1 MTCAELEI
9 LLCDYMD
16 GDLPASQ
23 RTALEGH
30 LAACSSCAQFARDV
44 AGVTAFI
51 ETVPAAEPP
60 RELMTRI
67 LDNIPSRRRRHRER
81 ESWWQR
87 LRDSWVLQP
96 RFAMGMAMT
105 ILSISMFASLGR
117 FETKQLSAA
126 SLDPARVWQ
135 SLDESTYRAWDR
147 TVKYYDNNP
156 LVMDLQ
162 SKWQDWNEQEQAEP
176 DGSGSAR

>member
-16 GDLPASQ
+16 GTLPAVEK
-23 RTALEGH
+23 TALEHH
-30 LAACSSCAQFARDV
+30 LTTCSSCAEFARDV

-60 RELMTRI
+60 RELVTRI
-67 LDNIPSRRRRHRER
+67 LRGIPARRDGQHR
-81 ESWWQR
+81 SWWRR
-87 LRDSWVLQP
+87 LLDGWVLQP
-96 RFAMGMAMT
+96 RFAMGLAMT
-105 ILSISMFASLGR
+105 ILSISMFATLGR

-126 SLDPARVWQ
+126 ALEPARVLQ
-135 SLDESTYRAWDR
+135 SLDDSTYRVWDR

-162 SKWQDWNEQEQAEP
+162 SKWQDWNEQEQSQNPQDERGP
-176 DGSGSAR
+176 AR

>member
-16 GDLPASQ
+16 GTLPAGQ
-23 RTALEGH
+23 KTALQGH
-30 LAACSSCAQFARDV
+30 LAACSSCAQFAKDV
-44 AGVTAFI
+44 AGATAFI

-60 RELMTRI
+60 RELVTRI
-67 LDNIPSRRRRHRER
+67 LDSIPARRQKHSER
-81 ESWWQR
+81 ASWWRR
-87 LRDSWVLQP
+87 LWDGWVLQP
-96 RFAMGMAMT
+96 RFALGLAMT

-117 FETKQLSAA
+117 FEPKQLSATA
-126 SLDPARVWQ
+126 LEPAKMWQ
-135 SLDESTYRAWDR
+135 SLDDSTYRVWDR

-162 SKWQDWNEQEQAEP
+162 SRWRDWNEQEQPGLDERGP
-176 DGSGSAR
+176 AR

>member
-16 GDLPASQ
+16 GTLPAGQ

-60 RELMTRI
+60 RELVTRI
-67 LDNIPSRRRRHRER
+67 LDSTPTRRQRDGERRSWWRRRWDGWLVR
-81 ESWWQR
+81 
-87 LRDSWVLQP
+87 P

-105 ILSISMFASLGR
+105 ILSISMWARLGH
-117 FETKQLSAA
+117 FEAKQLSAA
-126 SLDPARVWQ
+126 ALDPARMWQ
-135 SLDESTYRAWDR
+135 SLDDSTYKVWDR

-156 LVMDLQ
+156 LVMDIQ
-162 SKWQDWNEQEQAEP
+162 SRWRDWNEQEQAGPDEREP
-176 DGSGSAR
+176 AR

>member
-1 MTCAELEI
+1 MTCADLEI
-9 LLCDYMD
+9 LLCDYLD
-16 GDLPASQ
+16 GTLPAGQ
-23 RTALEGH
+23 KTALEGH
-30 LAACSSCAQFARDV
+30 LARCNSCAQFARDV

-60 RELMTRI
+60 RELVTRI
-67 LDNIPSRRRRHRER
+67 LDSIPTRRRRYAQREP
-81 ESWWQR
+81 WWQR
-87 LRDSWVLQP
+87 LWDGFVLQP

-117 FETKQLSAA
+117 FQTKQLSAA
-126 SLDPARVWQ
+126 ALDPARVWQ
-135 SLDESTYRAWDR
+135 SLDDSTYRVWDR
-147 TVKYYDNNP
+147 TVKYYDNMP

-176 DGSGSAR
+176 DESGSAR

>member
-1 MTCAELEI
+1 MTCADLEI

-16 GDLPASQ
+16 GTLPAGQ

-30 LAACSSCAQFARDV
+30 LAACGSCAQFARDI

-51 ETVPAAEPP
+51 ETVPAADPP
-60 RELMTRI
+60 RELVTRI
-67 LDNIPSRRRRHRER
+67 LDSIPARRQRQSER
-81 ESWWQR
+81 ESWWR
-87 LRDSWVLQP
+87 SLWNGWVLQP
-96 RFAMGMAMT
+96 RLAMGVAMT

-126 SLDPARVWQ
+126 ALDPARVWQ
-135 SLDESTYRAWDR
+135 SLDDSTYKVWDR

-156 LVMDLQ
+156 LVMDIQ
-162 SKWQDWNEQEQAEP
+162 SRWQDWNAQEQAGP
-176 DGSGSAR
+176 DERGPAR